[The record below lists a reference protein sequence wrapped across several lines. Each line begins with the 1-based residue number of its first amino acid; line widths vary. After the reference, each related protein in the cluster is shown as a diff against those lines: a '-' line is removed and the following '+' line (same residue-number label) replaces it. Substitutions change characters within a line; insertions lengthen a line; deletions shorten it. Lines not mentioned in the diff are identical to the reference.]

1 MTLARMTRINK
12 VPDTTTLPGL
22 REMQV
27 KDISKVSQLFSLYI
41 KRFGMAPVFSETEV
55 KHQLLSGCGR
65 GEVGSGGPGRREG
78 QVTWS
83 YVVEVRTLLPVSLSD
98 RCEPIWPVLT
108 TSGSENEKYHRLL
121 FILLLAFNCDK

>member
-12 VPDTTTLPGL
+12 VPDTTALPGL

-27 KDISKVSQLFSLYI
+27 KDIPKVSQLFSLYI

-55 KHQLLSGCGR
+55 KHQLLSGSGQ

-83 YVVEVRTLLPVSLSD
+83 YVVEVRTLLPVLLYDRPGSQYGLSD
-98 RCEPIWPVLT
+98 CLRIRNRRISQTSFHSTRCLQ
-108 TSGSENEKYHRLL
+108 L
-121 FILLLAFNCDK
+121 

>member
-1 MTLARMTRINK
+1 MTLARMIRINK

-27 KDISKVSQLFSLYI
+27 EDIPKVSRLFSLYM

-65 GEVGSGGPGRREG
+65 GEVGSGGLGRRGG

-83 YVVEVRTLLPVSLSD
+83 YVVEVR
-98 RCEPIWPVLT
+98 
-108 TSGSENEKYHRLL
+108 
-121 FILLLAFNCDK
+121 ILL